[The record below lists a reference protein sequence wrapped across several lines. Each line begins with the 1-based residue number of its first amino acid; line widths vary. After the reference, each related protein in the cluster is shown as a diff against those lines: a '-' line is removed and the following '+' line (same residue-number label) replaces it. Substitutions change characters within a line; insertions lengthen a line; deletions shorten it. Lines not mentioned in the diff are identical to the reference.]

1 MKHMKVFYCSNDHMI
16 YAEEHPDIC
25 KECGSMTF
33 TAIHG
38 IQVTLEGGDGET
50 GESEHY
56 NSQE

>member
-25 KECGSMTF
+25 AECGSMTF
-33 TAIHG
+33 TLVKG
-38 IQVTLEGGDGET
+38 VTVTAEEGNGVSKEP
-50 GESEHY
+50 EHY

>member
-1 MKHMKVFYCSNDHMI
+1 MKHFRVFYCSNDHMI
-16 YAEEHPDIC
+16 YGEDQPDIC
-25 KECGSMTF
+25 KECGSMNF

-38 IQVTLEGGDGET
+38 IQVALEEGDGVS